1 MRKCLL
7 FFILSFLV
15 FGLTSCKDKLFDFDL
30 NNVEA
35 EGEWGIPVF
44 NDKITVE
51 NLLNNLDSVSFLHI
65 GSDGTISFVVE
76 KDMSNLVS
84 MDKLLHFGDKSF
96 SQSGSMSLNLN
107 KSLDVHLSE
116 ICKFSLNDD
125 NMFLKRVVVN
135 TGFINLMLSFSD
147 LPAAYYGTAYTD
159 NIKDANGNPLTINV
173 NSAATSQNFDLAGY
187 VIQGDEEGNII
198 FSVDL
203 TITPDLESTLGGNY
217 HYTCIVDVS
226 SLEVQSVV
234 TLLNPIATTIIKNV
248 GVNFS
253 LKDFHIDDMQIY
265 NPKIQILAQNSL
277 CAISGN
283 VNEFSFTDAHGTTS
297 PLISSPIT
305 VTIPVSPYAYV
316 QVVDINTPQ
325 VQFNTTYDSLRL
337 VGNLTVNPGGF
348 AAGDLYLNNNSSLN
362 LQLKATF
369 PANMSIHNAVYS
381 KELDNALFNAITPS
395 QVSDIEKMTLRL
407 AFANNLPF
415 EMVADIS
422 FLNTTTSDTTHL
434 LMCENTIHGSFNGQ
448 LYQETPIFVDVN
460 GQTAKKII
468 ESDKLLLRFKINTQG
483 NAVELNTSRFIKVAV
498 GAKIKY
504 NHINMDF

>member
-1 MRKCLL
+1 MKKCLL
-7 FFILSFLV
+7 FMILSFLIL
-15 FGLTSCKDKLFDFDL
+15 GLTSCKDKLFDFDL
-30 NNVEA
+30 RNVEA

-65 GSDGTISFVVE
+65 GSDGTISFVME
-76 KDMSNLVS
+76 KDISNLVS
-84 MDKLLHFGDKSF
+84 MDKLLQIGDKSF
-96 SQSGSMSLNLN
+96 SQSGSVSLNQN
-107 KSLDVHLSE
+107 KSLDVHLPE

-125 NMFLKRVVVN
+125 DVFLKRAVVN
-135 TGFINLMLSFSD
+135 WGSMTLMFSFSD
-147 LPAAYYGTAYTD
+147 LPATYYGTAYTD
-159 NIKDANGNPLTINV
+159 NIKDADGNPLTINI
-173 NSAATSQNFDLAGY
+173 NSATTSQDFDLAGY
-187 VIQGDEEGNII
+187 VIQGDEEGNIV

-203 TITPDLESTLGGNY
+203 TITPNPESTLGGNY
-217 HYTCIVDVS
+217 HYTCVVDVS
-226 SLEVQSVV
+226 RLGVQSIV
-234 TLLNPIATTIIKNV
+234 TMLNPMASTIKKSV

-253 LKDFHIDDMQIY
+253 WNNFHIDHMQIY

-283 VNEFSFTDAHGTTS
+283 VNELSFKDTYGTTS
-297 PLISSPIT
+297 SLIPSPVT
-305 VTIPVSPYAYV
+305 VTIPVSPYAFV
-316 QVVDINTPQ
+316 QVMDVNTPQ

-337 VGNLTVNPGGF
+337 VGDLTVNPGGF

-369 PANMSIHNAVYS
+369 PANMNIHNAVYNN
-381 KELDNALFNAITPS
+381 ELDNALFNAITPS
-395 QVSDIEKMTLRL
+395 QVSEIEKMTLRL
-407 AFANNLPF
+407 AFVNNLPL
-415 EMVADIS
+415 EMMADIS

-434 LMCENTIHGSFNGQ
+434 VMSENTIHGSFNDQ
-448 LYQETPIFVDVN
+448 PYHETPIFVEVN

-483 NAVELNTSRFIKVAV
+483 NAVELNTSRFIKVAI

-504 NHINMDF
+504 DHINMNF